1 MSTVPTARG
10 SVPAAELG
18 VTLMHEHIFVLSSE
32 LQQNYHLDWDEE
44 ERVADAVARLQAAYQ
59 RGVRT
64 VVDVTALGQGRYIPR
79 IARIAAQ
86 SPVNILVA
94 TGVYAYREMPPYFF
108 YQGPG
113 TLFGGPDPMTEL
125 FVRDITE
132 GIGDTGVRAAVI
144 KAAHEDA
151 ELSPATEEILRASA
165 QAHAET
171 GAPITTHT
179 NSVIGNGGQVLD
191 LLVAEG
197 VDPEK
202 VIIGHSGDTDN
213 VDYLLGLV
221 DKGCY
226 LGMDRFGMDPIA
238 SLEQRIAIVAEMVR
252 RGHADR
258 MVLSHDTCCFIDYL
272 APDRRPE
279 LFPRWEYTHIHDD
292 VIPAL
297 QRLGVTDQD
306 VHTML
311 VDNPRRIFAGASTRQ
326 RKPAAALAA
335 AQTDTAA
342 RGQQ

>member
-10 SVPAAELG
+10 SVPVAELG
-18 VTLMHEHIFVLSSE
+18 PTLMHEHVFVLSSE
-32 LQQNYHLDWDEE
+32 LQQNYRLDWDEE
-44 ERVADAVARLQAAYQ
+44 ERVADAVARLRAAYE

-64 VVDVTALGQGRYIPR
+64 LVDVTAIGQGRYIPR

-94 TGVYAYREMPPYFF
+94 TGVYAYREIPPYFF

-113 TLFGGPDPMTEL
+113 TLFGGPDPMTEM
-125 FVRDITE
+125 FIRDITE

-151 ELSPATEEILRASA
+151 ELSPATEEILRAAA
-165 QAHAET
+165 QAQRAT
-171 GAPITTHT
+171 GVPITTHT
-179 NSVIGNGGQVLD
+179 NSVVGNGGQVLD

-197 VDPEK
+197 VDPSR
-202 VIIGHSGDTDN
+202 VIIGHSGDTED
-213 VDYLLGLV
+213 VDYLLRLV
-221 DKGCY
+221 DGGCY

-238 SLEQRIAIVAEMVR
+238 SLEQRIAVVAELAR

-272 APDRRPE
+272 APERRPE

-297 QRLGVTDQD
+297 RRLGVTDSD

-311 VDNPRRIFAGASTRQ
+311 VENPRRIFAGGSPSVPT
-326 RKPAAALAA
+326 PAPGLVTAVP
-335 AQTDTAA
+335 DTP
-342 RGQQ
+342 

>member
-18 VTLMHEHIFVLSSE
+18 PTLMHEHIFVLSSE
-32 LQQNYHLDWDEE
+32 LQQNYQLDWDEE

-64 VVDVTALGQGRYIPR
+64 VVDVTALGQGRFIPR

-113 TLFGGPDPMTEL
+113 TLFGGPDPMTEM
-125 FVRDITE
+125 FIRDITE

-144 KAAHEDA
+144 KAAHEDP

-165 QAHAET
+165 RAHLAT
-171 GAPITTHT
+171 GVPITTHT
-179 NSVIGNGGQVLD
+179 NSVVGNGNQVLD

-197 VDPEK
+197 VDPSR
-202 VIIGHSGDTDN
+202 VIIGHSGDTED
-213 VDYLLGLV
+213 VDYLLRLIDG
-221 DKGCY
+221 GCY

-238 SLEQRIAIVAEMVR
+238 SLEQRIAIVAELVR

-272 APDRRPE
+272 AADRRPE

-297 QRLGVTDQD
+297 RRLGVTDAD

-311 VDNPRRIFAGASTRQ
+311 VENPRRIFAGGAASATA
-326 RKPAAALAA
+326 PAQGLV
-335 AQTDTAA
+335 TAGPDA
-342 RGQQ
+342 P